1 VLVAPLRLKIR
12 DGTYRE
18 PDIVLVR
25 SARAPRRQNC
35 FWLGADLVVEIVSP
49 DKPERDLVDKR
60 GAYAEA
66 QSPEYWMV
74 NPQSETITVLYLEG
88 LAHVEHGV
96 FGRSVTATSM
106 VLEGLSI
113 IVDAVFDA
121 E

>member
-1 VLVAPLRLKIR
+1 MLVAQLRLKIR

-25 SARAPRRQNC
+25 SARDPRRQNC
-35 FWLGADLVVEIVSP
+35 FWLGADLGVEIVSP

-88 LAHVEHGV
+88 LAYVEHGV

-113 IVDAVFDA
+113 IGDAVFDA